1 MWVVLPLILQLV
13 KFCIIFSFVAVQGSN
28 SKGPIVSPSPAFL
41 PVINHIG
48 EAPDPIHLGESWG
61 SNAPSSPSER
71 DGFVISASPTTLPV
85 HPSPTEAPIIL
96 PLRDPW
102 KTIAPSS
109 PEVPKGPFLHPPV
122 TLPLPHPTSA
132 PTQHKRIEPFKSL
145 SPSPSTITLSPPY
158 KTVPA
163 ASTSQRNGTPTSAPV
178 PRTSKGIESSIS
190 FSPSPTTIT
199 LSPPYEVVPAPSTSQ
214 QKGLSTSAP
223 APRQGKGIEPS
234 ISLSPSASIITLS
247 PPYKAV
253 PTPSNSQQDG
263 LPTLAPAPRKN
274 KGIEPSISF
283 SPSPSTITLSPPYE
297 AVPVPSTSQQ
307 KGLPT
312 SSPAPRNS
320 KEVEPSISFSPSPS
334 TLTLSPPYEAVPA
347 PSTAQRNVPI
357 SSQPRP
363 PRRKPPVAWPPE
375 STPTTPAPFAMP
387 TSNLPKNAPISQ
399 PSPRTVT
406 LSPSFPASSTAQ
418 GNVPSSIQPS
428 PPSPQRKAHPVWP
441 PASTRIAPAPVSIPS
456 VNLSKQSPISQ
467 PIEHGNL
474 PPKVDKRNANK
485 SHTPG
490 TVSPAPVATPS
501 TNLPIISP
509 VSQPTE
515 NGSSTNV
522 HKEGANKA
530 PIAASVP
537 QHSPVSQP
545 TEHGNFPPTFHKRNS
560 NRSHILEPVSQAPVA
575 IPPTIFP
582 DDSPVSQPTH
592 HGSFLPSV
600 HDRTENKDHSHIQ
613 EPIPPE
619 AIASPP
625 WKMED
630 NQPAGHPLL
639 RKIIPS
645 SLPAPVTSP
654 TIAIPV
660 IASQDHPVTPMI
672 SPSKLPGGAEPVVSS
687 ALTPSRSFNWK
698 KGGEPV
704 SAPFYKAPKP
714 LPPIVHSADHA
725 AHKAR
730 QFHHAPKPPI
740 SSPEPPINKED
751 HFPASSPSTTFHKDN
766 HMRNRITSPAPA
778 SSYFVSPPTSKHQEQ
793 LSPPSLLPTS
803 GQRHHAPPPMD
814 TGSSVSPFALPV
826 LSPVSHVSP
835 TPAPAPVP
843 SFKISP
849 HQPKIPLHTRKVS
862 PYRSSSM
869 IPKTPG
875 LPPMQA
881 LPPPPPNED
890 CLSTICSE
898 PYTNSPPGA
907 PCGCFWPMKVGLRLS
922 VSLYT
927 FFPLVSELASEI
939 ATGVFMRQS
948 QVRVMGANVDS
959 QQPDKTVAL
968 IDLVPLME
976 EFDNTTAFL
985 TSERFW
991 HKEVAIKAS
1000 YFGNYDVLYVSY
1012 PGLPPSPPLPP
1023 SSMTIIDGGPYSSDG
1038 NNGRTIKPLGVDIH
1052 KRQQHKSRL
1061 SKGIIAIITLSAF
1074 LAVILCSAAAWAL
1087 FKYRDHVNQSA
1098 PTSLVLPPPL
1108 AKATGTA
1115 GSLVG
1120 GGVASTSSSFRSSIA
1135 AYTGSAKTFSMSE
1148 IEKATDHFND
1158 SRIIGEGGFGRVYS
1172 GILEDG
1178 TKVAVKV
1185 LKREDHHGDRE
1196 FLAEVEMLSRLHHR
1210 NLVKLIGIC
1219 SEVSLRCLVYELIP
1233 NGSVESHIHGVD
1245 TENDR
1250 LDWSVRLKIA
1260 LGAARGLA
1268 YLHEDSS
1275 PPVIHRDFKSSNILL
1290 EDDFTPKVSDFGL
1303 ARIASDE
1310 ENRHVS
1316 TRVMGTFGYVA
1327 PEYAMTGHL
1336 LVKSDVYSYGV
1347 VVLELL
1353 TGRKPV
1359 DMSQPPGQ
1367 ENLVSWAR
1375 PLLTSKEGLEAIV
1388 HPSLRTNVPFESVA
1402 KVAAIASMCVQPEV
1416 SDRPFMGEVVQAL
1429 KLVCDEAK
1437 EAGSKVSSVEDLS
1450 VVDLNNV
1457 SAHQPDNFLRQFS
1470 ATNYNSGVDFE
1481 KGLSASE
1488 LFSSSARFGR
1498 QASGSFRRHSYS
1510 GPLRT
1515 GRSRR
1520 MWQIIRRLS
1529 GGSVS
1534 EHGIKYKL

>member
-1 MWVVLPLILQLV
+1 MMMWVVLSLIL

-28 SKGPIVSPSPAFL
+28 TKGPIISPSQAFL
-41 PVINHIG
+41 HVINHIG
-48 EAPDPIHLGESWG
+48 EAPGPVHLGESRG
-61 SNAPSSPSER
+61 SNARSSPSEQ
-71 DGFVISASPTTLPV
+71 DGFVISQSPATLPV
-85 HPSPTEAPIIL
+85 HRSPREAPIIL
-96 PLRDPW
+96 PPRDPW
-102 KTIAPSS
+102 RTIAPSS

-122 TLPLPHPTSA
+122 MLPLPHPTSA
-132 PTQHKRIEPFKSL
+132 PTQHKRIEPFKSF
-145 SPSPSTITLSPPY
+145 SPSPSTIALPLPY
-158 KTVPA
+158 DA
-163 ASTSQRNGTPTSAPV
+163 
-178 PRTSKGIESSIS
+178 
-190 FSPSPTTIT
+190 F
-199 LSPPYEVVPAPSTSQ
+199 PAPSTAQ
-214 QKGLSTSAP
+214 WNVPPKSAP
-223 APRQGKGIEPS
+223 TPREIKGNDPFV
-234 ISLSPSASIITLS
+234 SPSPSPSLMTLS

-253 PTPSNSQQDG
+253 PAPSTSQQDG
-263 LPTLAPAPRKN
+263 LVPTSAPAPRKS
-274 KGIEPSISF
+274 KGIEPSKSF
-283 SPSPSTITLSPPYE
+283 SPSPSTITFSPPYE
-297 AVPVPSTSQQ
+297 AVSAPSTTQ
-307 KGLPT
+307 GNVPT
-312 SSPAPRNS
+312 SSQ
-320 KEVEPSISFSPSPS
+320 PSP
-334 TLTLSPPYEAVPA
+334 PQRKAPA
-347 PSTAQRNVPI
+347 
-357 SSQPRP
+357 
-363 PRRKPPVAWPPE
+363 AWPPE
-375 STPTTPAPFAMP
+375 STPTTPAPFAMSS
-387 TSNLPKNAPISQ
+387 SNLPKTSPISQ
-399 PSPRTVT
+399 HGPRTETVST
-406 LSPSFPASSTAQ
+406 SAPASSNAQ
-418 GNVPSSIQPS
+418 GNVAPSIQPS
-428 PPSPQRKAHPVWP
+428 PPPPQRKAHPVWP
-441 PASTRIAPAPVSIPS
+441 PVFTPIAPVAIPYG
-456 VNLSKQSPISQ
+456 NLPKKSPISQ
-467 PIEHGNL
+467 PIEHGSL
-474 PPKVDKRNANK
+474 PPKVDKRNAHK
-485 SHTPG
+485 SHTLEP
-490 TVSPAPVATPS
+490 VSPALVATPS
-501 TNLPIISP
+501 INLPIISP
-509 VSQPTE
+509 VSQPHE
-515 NGSSTNV
+515 NGSSPNV

-530 PIAASVP
+530 PIAFSLS

-545 TEHGNFPPTFHKRNS
+545 TEHGNFSPTFHKRNS
-560 NRSHILEPVSQAPVA
+560 NRGHIFEPVSQAPVA
-575 IPPTIFP
+575 IPPTILP

-592 HGSFLPSV
+592 HGSFPPGV
-600 HDRTENKDHSHIQ
+600 HERTENKDHSHIQ
-613 EPIPPE
+613 EPVPPE

-625 WKMED
+625 SKMKD
-630 NQPAGHPLL
+630 NQPAGHPIL

-645 SLPAPVTSP
+645 TLPVPVTSP

-660 IASQDHPVTPMI
+660 IAPSVHPVTPAI
-672 SPSKLPGGAEPVVSS
+672 SPSKLPGGAETVVSS
-687 ALTPSRSFNWK
+687 ALSPSRSFNWK

-704 SAPFYKAPKP
+704 FSPLYKAPKP
-714 LPPIVHSADHA
+714 LPPIVHSPAQANA
-725 AHKAR
+725 AHKTR
-730 QFHHAPKPPI
+730 QFHHAPKPLI
-740 SSPEPPINKED
+740 SSPEPPINKD
-751 HFPASSPSTTFHKDN
+751 HFPASSPSNTFHKDN
-766 HMRNRITSPAPA
+766 HMTNIITSPAPA
-778 SSYFVSPPTSKHQEQ
+778 SSYFISPPTSKHQEQ
-793 LSPPSLLPTS
+793 LIPPSLLPTS
-803 GQRHHAPPPMD
+803 GQRYHAPTPMD

-826 LSPVSHVSP
+826 LSPASHVSH
-835 TPAPAPVP
+835 TPAPAPAP

-849 HQPKIPLHTRKVS
+849 HRTKIPLHTRKVS

-869 IPKTPG
+869 IPKTPD

-890 CLSTICSE
+890 CLSTICSD

-948 QVRVMGANVDS
+948 QVRVMGANIDS

-1000 YFGNYDVLYVSY
+1000 YFGNYDVLYVTY

-1052 KRQQHKSRL
+1052 KRQQHKSGL

-1074 LAVILCSAAAWAL
+1074 LAVILCSSAAWAL
-1087 FKYRDHVNQSA
+1087 FKYRDHVSQAAS
-1098 PTSLVLPPPL
+1098 TRRVLPPPL

-1120 GGVASTSSSFRSSIA
+1120 GGVVSASSSFRSSIA

-1178 TKVAVKV
+1178 IKVAVKV

-1219 SEVSLRCLVYELIP
+1219 SEDSLRCLVYELIP
-1233 NGSVESHIHGVD
+1233 NGSVESHIHGIG
-1245 TENDR
+1245 TEKVR

-1388 HPSLRTNVPFESVA
+1388 DPSLGTTVPFESVA

-1429 KLVCDEAK
+1429 KLVCNECDEAK
-1437 EAGSKVSSVEDLS
+1437 ESGSKVFGMEDISVD
-1450 VVDLNNV
+1450 DLNNV
-1457 SAHQPDNFLRQFS
+1457 SGHQPDNFLGQFS
-1470 ATNYNSGVDFE
+1470 ATNYNSGVDYE

-1534 EHGIKYKL
+1534 EHGIMYKL

>member
-1 MWVVLPLILQLV
+1 MI
-13 KFCIIFSFVAVQGSN
+13 VQGSN
-28 SKGPIVSPSPAFL
+28 SKG
-41 PVINHIG
+41 
-48 EAPDPIHLGESWG
+48 
-61 SNAPSSPSER
+61 
-71 DGFVISASPTTLPV
+71 FVISPPRATLPV
-85 HPSPTEAPIIL
+85 HPSPSEAPIIL
-96 PLRDPW
+96 PPRDPW
-102 KTIAPSS
+102 RTIAPTS

-122 TLPLPHPTSA
+122 TLPLLNPTSA
-132 PTQHKRIEPFKSL
+132 PTQHTRIEPFKSL

-158 KTVPA
+158 DVVPAPSTAQRNVPPKSAPTPHEIKGNDPFVSPSPSPSVITLSPPYKAVPA
-163 ASTSQRNGTPTSAPV
+163 ASTSQRNG
-178 PRTSKGIESSIS
+178 
-190 FSPSPTTIT
+190 
-199 LSPPYEVVPAPSTSQ
+199 PP
-214 QKGLSTSAP
+214 TSAP
-223 APRQGKGIEPS
+223 APQKSKGIEPS
-234 ISLSPSASIITLS
+234 
-247 PPYKAV
+247 K
-253 PTPSNSQQDG
+253 
-263 LPTLAPAPRKN
+263 
-274 KGIEPSISF
+274 SF
-283 SPSPSTITLSPPYE
+283 SPSPSTLTLSPRYE

-307 KGLPT
+307 KVLPT
-312 SSPAPRNS
+312 SAPAPQNS
-320 KEVEPSISFSPSPS
+320 KEIEPSISFSPSPS

-347 PSTAQRNVPI
+347 PSTAQRNVPT
-357 SSQPRP
+357 SAQPRP
-363 PRRKPPVAWPPE
+363 PQRKPPAAWPPE

-387 TSNLPKNAPISQ
+387 SSNLPKTSPISQ
-399 PSPRTVT
+399 PSPRTET
-406 LSPSFPASSTAQ
+406 LSPAAPASSTAE
-418 GNVPSSIQPS
+418 GNVPPSVQPS
-428 PPSPQRKAHPVWP
+428 PPPPQRKAHPVWP
-441 PASTRIAPAPVSIPS
+441 PASAPIAPAPVSIPS
-456 VNLSKQSPISQ
+456 VNFPKQSPISQ
-467 PIEHGNL
+467 PIEHGTL
-474 PPKVDKRNANK
+474 PPKVDKRNANT
-485 SHTPG
+485 SHSPEP
-490 TVSPAPVATPS
+490 VSPEFGTAPVATPPK
-501 TNLPIISP
+501 NLPVISP

-515 NGSSTNV
+515 NGSSPNV
-522 HKEGANKA
+522 HKEGANKGHTTDPISPA
-530 PIAASVP
+530 PIAVSLP
-537 QHSPVSQP
+537 QRSPVSQP
-545 TEHGNFPPTFHKRNS
+545 TEHGNFPPTVHRRNS

-575 IPPTIFP
+575 RPPTNFQ

-592 HGSFLPSV
+592 HGSFPPNV
-600 HDRTENKDHSHIQ
+600 Q
-613 EPIPPE
+613 EPVPPE
-619 AIASPP
+619 DIASPP
-625 WKMED
+625 WKIED

-645 SLPAPVTSP
+645 TLPPPVTSP

-660 IASQDHPVTPMI
+660 IAPSVHPVTPAI
-672 SPSKLPGGAEPVVSS
+672 SPSKLPGGAEPVAASV
-687 ALTPSRSFNWK
+687 LTPSRSFIWK

-704 SAPFYKAPKP
+704 SAP
-714 LPPIVHSADHA
+714 IVHSPAHA
-725 AHKAR
+725 AYKAR
-730 QFHHAPKPPI
+730 QFHHAPKPLI
-740 SSPEPPINKED
+740 SSPEPPINKEY
-751 HFPASSPSTTFHKDN
+751 HFPASSPPITFHKAN
-766 HMRNRITSPAPA
+766 PMRNRITSHPA
-778 SSYFVSPPTSKHQEQ
+778 SSYFTSPPASKHREQ
-793 LSPPSLLPTS
+793 LIPPSLVPTS

-814 TGSSVSPFALPV
+814 TAGSSVSPFALPV
-826 LSPVSHVSP
+826 LSPASRVSP
-835 TPAPAPVP
+835 TPAPAP
-843 SFKISP
+843 SLKISP
-849 HQPKIPLHTRKVS
+849 HQTKIPLHTRKVS

-869 IPKTPG
+869 TPKTPG

-939 ATGVFMRQS
+939 ATGVFMKQS

-991 HKEVAIKAS
+991 HKEVPIKAS

-1052 KRQQHKSRL
+1052 NRQHHKAGL
-1061 SKGIIAIITLSAF
+1061 SKGIIAIITLSTF
-1074 LAVILCSAAAWAL
+1074 VAVILCSAAAWAL
-1087 FKYRDHVNQSA
+1087 FKYRDHVTQAAST
-1098 PTSLVLPPPL
+1098 PRVLPPSL

-1148 IEKATDHFND
+1148 IEKATNHFND

-1178 TKVAVKV
+1178 TEVAVKV
-1185 LKREDHHGDRE
+1185 LKRADHHGDRE

-1233 NGSVESHIHGVD
+1233 NGSVESHIHGVL
-1245 TENDR
+1245 TENGR

-1388 HPSLRTNVPFESVA
+1388 DPSLGTNVPFESVA

-1437 EAGSKVSSVEDLS
+1437 EAGSKVSSMEDLS
-1450 VVDLNNV
+1450 VANLNNG
-1457 SAHQPDNFLRQFS
+1457 SGHQPDNFLRQFS

-1498 QASGSFRRHSYS
+1498 QTSGSFRRHSYS

-1534 EHGIKYKL
+1534 EHGIMYKL